1 MNENF
6 KPLVETLTATATAII
21 AFSPT
26 EKRGLNVVHQGWS
39 QPAIGLPELAEMANS
54 LVQEIQQFGL
64 DELDETQLASIAD
77 WVQRIEFMRTNTIPQ
92 VWGGNGVVA
101 VPAYIIGIQELR
113 RALQPLLPQTAA
125 LDPKAMP
132 VLTARR
138 IKRLSDE
145 VDAIIINRDLLKE
158 RMSAINDAYEAA
170 ESLPE
175 NLDSLRE
182 ARDEISKISKQ
193 ISKDALETDISKNTV
208 NDDLA
213 VIHALREQAAK
224 LVDQCE
230 EAYRITTSKGL
241 AGAFESRAEGLAES
255 MKWWVGGLV
264 AALII
269 AASLGYHRV
278 DLLST
283 SLAAIEPKWGA
294 IWLNFIL
301 SLLSVGAPLWFAWV
315 ATKQIGQRFKLA
327 EDYAYKASISKA
339 YEGYRREASSLDPNF
354 MARLFS
360 SSLTRLEEA
369 PMRLLEPTSHG
380 SPLHEFFAAR
390 RRKEPGETPKP
401 AMELKKEAELSTQSS
416 DKLA

>member
-26 EKRGLNVVHQGWS
+26 ERRGLNVIHSAWN

-64 DELDETQLASIAD
+64 DDLEETQLASIANLA
-77 WVQRIEFMRTNTIPQ
+77 QCIEFMRANTVPRI
-92 VWGGNGVVA
+92 WSSDGTA
-101 VPAYIIGIQELR
+101 VQAYIIGIQEIR

-125 LDPKAMP
+125 VDPKAMP
-132 VLTARR
+132 AFTAKR

-241 AGAFESRAEGLAES
+241 AGAFELRAEGLAKS
-255 MKWWVGGLV
+255 MKWWVAALV
-264 AALII
+264 AALTV
-269 AASLGYHRV
+269 AAILGYHRV

-294 IWLNFIL
+294 IWFNFIL

-339 YEGYRREASSLDPNF
+339 YEGYRREAASLDPNF

-390 RRKEPGETPKP
+390 RSKEPGEPPKP

-416 DKLA
+416 DELA